1 MLSFFRSTA
10 PEHVLHGLSS
20 PAETL
25 VLFRRADLFMH
36 HSKNLN
42 MTHKP
47 PTETE
52 RDCDYTKGVE
62 EEMETL
68 EFLPQIALDFLIV

>member
-1 MLSFFRSTA
+1 M
-10 PEHVLHGLSS
+10 LHGLSS

-25 VLFRRADLFMH
+25 VLFRRADLFMR

-52 RDCDYTKGVE
+52 KDYDYIKGVE

-68 EFLPQIALDFLIV
+68 EFLLQIALYFRIV